1 MKFYLIKI
9 LIIICIVCFT
19 GCFTEKQKRIS
30 SSELFTVIET
40 IDGDTFRLSNGEKV
54 RLLGID
60 APEMNESDKLERDS
74 EQSGRDK
81 NTIKKLGTLSARYVK
96 KLAEG
101 KKVYLEK
108 EPGGDN
114 RDRYGR
120 LLRYVYLED
129 GTLINRKIIRD
140 GYAYVYDRYPLSKTE
155 EFKQYEKEA
164 RENERGLWGEIEGL
178 EQF

>member
-1 MKFYLIKI
+1 MKLFLTKI
-9 LIIICIVCFT
+9 LIFLLFIGLS
-19 GCFTEKQKRIS
+19 GCSDGKKRINTE
-30 SSELFTVIET
+30 SELYTVTEV
-40 IDGDTFRLSNGEKV
+40 IDGDTFRISNGEKI

-60 APEMNESDKLERDS
+60 SPEINESEKLNRDS

-81 NTIKKLGTLSARYVK
+81 NTIKKLGSLSAAYSR
-96 KLAEG
+96 KLADG

-108 EPGGDN
+108 EPGGDD

-129 GTLINRKIIRD
+129 GTLINGKIIRD
-140 GYAYVYDRYPLSKTE
+140 GYAYVYDRYPLSKTG

-164 RENERGLWGEIEGL
+164 RENKRGLWGEIEGL

>member
-1 MKFYLIKI
+1 MKSIALKI
-9 LIIICIVCFT
+9 LIILILTCVT
-19 GCFTEKQKRIS
+19 GCKDTMQQKITD
-30 SSELFTVIET
+30 SELFTVTEV
-40 IDGDTFRLSNGEKV
+40 IDGDTFRLNNGEKV

-60 APEMNESDKLERDS
+60 APEINDSEKLNRDS
-74 EQSGRDK
+74 EESGRDK
-81 NTIKKLGTLSARYVK
+81 NTIKKLGSLSAGYVK

-108 EPGGDN
+108 EPGGDD

-120 LLRYVYLED
+120 LLRYIYNEE
-129 GTLINRKIIRD
+129 GTLINGKIVRD
-140 GYAYVYDRYPLSKTE
+140 GYAYVYDRYQLTKTR

-164 RENERGLWGEIEGL
+164 RDNKRGLWGEIEGL